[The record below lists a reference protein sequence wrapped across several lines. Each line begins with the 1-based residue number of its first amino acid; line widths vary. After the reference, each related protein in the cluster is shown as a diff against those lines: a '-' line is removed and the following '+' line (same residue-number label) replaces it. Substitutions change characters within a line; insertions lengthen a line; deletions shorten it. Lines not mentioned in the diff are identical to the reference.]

1 MLTTNSFKSNMNN
14 REPKLPKME
23 VIRKLEADDTLIP
36 LEDFFSA
43 YFDCRKHKRSTPNA
57 RHFEINFEEKLIELW
72 YEVNTKK
79 YEIGTS
85 ICFLVKRPKL
95 REVFAADFRD
105 RIVHHIIMMRLEPL
119 FEDMF
124 INDTYNCRKG
134 RGTLFGINRLYEMI
148 NEASENYTKNVY
160 IGKFDL
166 QGFFMSIHKPTLWKF
181 IREFINENYH
191 GKDKELLLYLV
202 KKVIL
207 HHPERNCKMKTPS
220 HEWKKLPKNKSL
232 FTCGVNKGLAIG
244 NLTSQCFA
252 NFYMHFFDDFMSTMF
267 KFYGRY
273 VDDYFVIAE
282 TKEEILS
289 AIPKMKHFL
298 MSVLKL
304 KLHPDKTYIQTYD
317 KGVKF
322 TGSVIKGKRRYI
334 GNQTVAGMHNKIELY
349 NQNISKEYVDKFVS
363 TLNSYFGFLKHYET
377 FAIKYRMIMKINRNW
392 LNYIDIV
399 NLSKA
404 QIRGYI
410 KESLIVG
417 KELNDGNGM
426 DKYYS
431 VENKYP
437 IDSVYL
443 NPELADKLNIKPD
456 LTKIFGT
463 LKERVKL
470 TIHKENSDTVKE

>member
-1 MLTTNSFKSNMNN
+1 
-14 REPKLPKME
+14 
-23 VIRKLEADDTLIP
+23 
-36 LEDFFSA
+36 
-43 YFDCRKHKRSTPNA
+43 
-57 RHFEINFEEKLIELW
+57 
-72 YEVNTKK
+72 
-79 YEIGTS
+79 
-85 ICFLVKRPKL
+85 
-95 REVFAADFRD
+95 
-105 RIVHHIIMMRLEPL
+105 
-119 FEDMF
+119 
-124 INDTYNCRKG
+124 
-134 RGTLFGINRLYEMI
+134 
-148 NEASENYTKNVY
+148 
-160 IGKFDL
+160 
-166 QGFFMSIHKPTLWKF
+166 
-181 IREFINENYH
+181 
-191 GKDKELLLYLV
+191 
-202 KKVIL
+202 
-207 HHPERNCKMKTPS
+207 MKTPS